1 MNIITGNRNFLFLKY
16 RLKKILRFLIKQ
28 EKLNTFGEGENQ
40 INKVFII
47 NLDRQKE
54 RWRLIQEELTKI
66 KIPNKNTLLSFTER
80 FSAIDAKNHS
90 IKTNKI
96 NSSYTLEDQY
106 FVDPNPEL
114 LNIIREKEIIIEL
127 TKQEIAVAL
136 SHLSIWDKI
145 IDENIHSGL
154 ILEDDIYFENKFSN
168 KLNSLWKEIVES
180 KIEFDII
187 YLSYKKVEHTP
198 DITKISNNLSIP
210 NRGIWWFSGYILSNK
225 GARKLQEKLPITG
238 PVDLWI
244 NHKFNELDVYT
255 CNDSIIS
262 QKLFITSDNNYSIL
276 PILSQIGVKSNKTF
290 IDLDKLKG
298 RNPVFM
304 FDLSSNKSNLLKLEI
319 LLSLNSYR
327 THFMKADRELVH
339 IMNLIDKKEP
349 LLFDAYI
356 GFNSLIEMI
365 PPLISFYPN
374 VIIIILSKDTD
385 SVPQACSLYI
395 DKNIFCVN
403 PKRNITKEISKL
415 LKIKNWDLD
424 SDNIL
429 KINTEINEKV
439 IQISIP
445 NDSKYLEH
453 DVNPWVLPIEN
464 IKKYLPYDFN
474 KNEIIPIAKHVENRI
489 DYFEEFDVNFWGIL
503 EDTFPS
509 NQSQFS
515 KENFSLSNELDSGFQ
530 LEITNSV
537 QGDKKYS
544 SSSIVSIEKYI
555 YGSFEISMKPI
566 KGEGI
571 VSAFFLHR
579 NDPWQEIDIE
589 FLGHDTTKILL
600 NVYYN
605 PGIINTKYNFG
616 LRGTP
621 VLIDLGFDAS
631 EDFHDYRIEWEY
643 HEIRWYVDNEII
655 HVRKTWMPT
664 PIPNLPMAVYVNA
677 WITNSEELAGKFEE
691 SSLPKTSFIR
701 YIKMYNFDYN
711 KKLNSYYRICSA

>member
-16 RLKKILRFLIKQ
+16 RLKKLLRFLIKQ
-28 EKLNTFGEGENQ
+28 EKLNTFGESENQ
-40 INKVFII
+40 INKVFVI

-66 KIPNKNTLLSFTER
+66 KIPNKNNLLSFTER

-96 NSSYTLEDQY
+96 NSSYKLEDQY

-114 LNIIREKEIIIEL
+114 LNIIREKEINIDL

-136 SHLSIWDKI
+136 SHLSIWGKI
-145 IDENIHSGL
+145 IDENINSGL
-154 ILEDDIYFENKFSN
+154 ILEDDIYFESKFSN

-198 DITKISNNLSIP
+198 DIKQISNNLSIP
-210 NRGIWWFSGYILSNK
+210 NRGIWWFSGYVLSNK
-225 GARKLQEKLPITG
+225 GARKLRDKLPITG
-238 PVDLWI
+238 PVDLWL
-244 NHKFNELDVYT
+244 NHKFNELDVYI

-276 PILSQIGVKSNKTF
+276 PILSQIGIKSNKTF

-304 FDLSSNKSNLLKLEI
+304 FDLSSNKSNLLKLET

-327 THFMKADRELVH
+327 TYFMKADRELDH
-339 IMNLIDKKEP
+339 IKNLIDKKET

-365 PPLISFYPN
+365 PSLIRFYPN
-374 VIIIILSKDTD
+374 VIIIILSKDNN
-385 SVPQACSLYI
+385 SVPQACSSYI

-403 PKRNITKEISKL
+403 PKTNITKEVSKL
-415 LKIKNWDLD
+415 LKIKNWNLD
-424 SDNIL
+424 SDDIL
-429 KINTEINEKV
+429 KIYTEINKKV

-489 DYFEEFDVNFWGIL
+489 DYFEEFDVNFWSIL

-509 NQSQFS
+509 NQSLFS
-515 KENFSLSNELDSGFQ
+515 KENFSISSELDSGFQ

-537 QGDKKYS
+537 QGDKKYA
-544 SSSIVSIEKYI
+544 SSSIVSIVKYI
-555 YGSFEISMKPI
+555 HGSFEISMKPI

-571 VSAFFLHR
+571 ISAFFLHR

-600 NVYYN
+600 NVYFN
-605 PGIINTKYNFG
+605 PGIVNTKYNFG

-677 WITNSEELAGKFEE
+677 WITNSEELAGKFDE

-701 YIKMYNFDYN
+701 SIKIYNFEYTKN
-711 KKLNSYYRICSA
+711 